1 MGVQRVTSPAA
12 QAYVAREKVLGEGI
26 TLLGTASEKVA
37 KLDKRTLE
45 KCGEVAAELL
55 PHAPG
60 YAGKMLLVTARL
72 FWALAGVK
80 EREAR
85 MLPFEEIEKKLGEL
99 KKNVG

>member
-12 QAYVAREKVLGEGI
+12 QAYVAREKVLGDGI
-26 TLLGTASEKVA
+26 ALLGAASEKAA

-45 KCGEVAAELL
+45 KCGDVAAELL

-60 YAGKMLLVTARL
+60 YAGRMLLVTARL

-80 EREAR
+80 EKEAR
-85 MLPFEEIEKKLGEL
+85 MTSYEEIEKKLGEL
-99 KKNVG
+99 KKVVE